1 EVLAIARVG
10 DDVPAGPIDVE
21 KSGSRS
27 HRRGASPLRT
37 QDDVI
42 EGGGEFVGL
51 PYADGACLVGGVTV
65 QIDPE
70 VNGNQAG
77 HDWVARDTRVRLGGV
92 DPRSQ
97 NGIETQRFRTGLA
110 QAVFQVCC
118 GFDLGAAFANTAV
131 VEEFLPHRV
140 REFSGCLQAA
150 ISWLSLT
157 RRSSSTR
164 PVVTSGSGPS
174 AASFFASPMLRLDS
188 TAKPVT

>member
-1 EVLAIARVG
+1 MASRMHEVLAIARVG

-97 NGIETQRFRTGLA
+97 NDIETQRFRTGRA

-118 GFDLGAAFANTAV
+118 GCERAAAV
-131 VEEFLPHRV
+131 ADAPVVVDFLPHRGP
-140 REFSGCLQAA
+140 ESAGCLQGGELLA
-150 ISWLSLT
+150 
-157 RRSSSTR
+157 
-164 PVVTSGSGPS
+164 VVDQTMRYDEAG
-174 AASFFASPMLRLDS
+174 ARLR
-188 TAKPVT
+188 